1 MGQAVSINDNIL
13 LLTDDGPRLKGA
25 VCNDCGTH
33 VFPAASGC
41 SRCTGSSMS
50 EAVLGTEG
58 ALWAWTVQGFPPKA
72 PPYLGET
79 DPAKFKPYGVG
90 YITLADELKVEARLT
105 EADSKVLK
113 SGMAMRLTTIPIA
126 QDDDGNDIHTFAF
139 EPVK

>member
-1 MGQAVSINDNIL
+1 MGKAISINESVL

-41 SRCTGSSMS
+41 SKCTGSSMS
-50 EAVLGTEG
+50 EATLGTEG
-58 ALWAWTVQGFPPKA
+58 KLWAWTVQGFPPKA

-79 DPAKFKPYGVG
+79 DPEKFRPYGVG
-90 YITLADELKVEARLT
+90 YIHIDGQLKIESRLT

-113 SGMAMRLTTIPIA
+113 NGMNMRLTTIPIA
-126 QDDDGNDIHTFAF
+126 KDDDGNDIHTFAF
-139 EPVK
+139 EPT

>member
-1 MGQAVSINDNIL
+1 
-13 LLTDDGPRLKGA
+13 
-25 VCNDCGTH
+25 
-33 VFPAASGC
+33 
-41 SRCTGSSMS
+41 MS

-58 ALWAWTVQGFPPKA
+58 ELWAWTVQGFPPKA

-90 YITLADELKVEARLT
+90 YVTLANELKVETRLT

-139 EPVK
+139 EPV

>member
-1 MGQAVSINDNIL
+1 MGQAISINDNVL
-13 LLTDDGPRLKGA
+13 LLTEEGPRLKGA

-41 SRCTGSSMS
+41 SKCTGSSMS

-58 ALWAWTVQGFPPKA
+58 ELWAWTVQGFPPKS

-90 YITLADELKVEARLT
+90 YVTLANELKVETRLT

-113 SGMAMRLTTIPIA
+113 SGMPMRLTTIPIA

-139 EPVK
+139 EPVQ